1 MNPYQNYSIEGKM
14 INHDL
19 TPAETRAVY
28 ELAYGSGSTNKD
40 IAKVMKVSH
49 RTVEAHLGIAM
60 QKLNVKNRIQL
71 VVWAKRN
78 LQKV

>member
-1 MNPYQNYSIEGKM
+1 M

-60 QKLNVKNRIQL
+60 QKLNVKN
-71 VVWAKRN
+71 
-78 LQKV
+78 